1 MVVKLLLPPVKNVEL
16 HRKIARENVVCSIQ
30 EFVFVRN
37 NEIYLN
43 RLTPPPAM
51 PVHVGVDSLK
61 ISHHIANL

>member
-16 HRKIARENVVCSIQ
+16 HRNLARENVVCSIQ

-43 RLTPPPAM
+43 RLTPLN
-51 PVHVGVDSLK
+51 VGFDSLK